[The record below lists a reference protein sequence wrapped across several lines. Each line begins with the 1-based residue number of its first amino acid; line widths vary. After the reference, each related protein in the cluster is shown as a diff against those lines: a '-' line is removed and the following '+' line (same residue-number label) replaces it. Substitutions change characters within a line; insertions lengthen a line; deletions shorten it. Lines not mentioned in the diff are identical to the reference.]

1 MKRFLSLLMLPIL
14 SLATTPTH
22 AHDIDVVALAEK
34 NRMSVVSVHGEVK
47 EQQRFR
53 RAPFE
58 RFFPF
63 APDLFGNVPRQR
75 PQPRNSSGSG
85 FVIDKKGYILTNAH
99 VIRGMDAINVVLATG
114 DEYKAEVV
122 GRDDKTDIAL
132 LKIEA
137 EEPLT
142 AVILGDSDDLQ
153 VGESVL
159 AIGSPYG
166 LDQTVTRGIISALGR
181 RLPSED
187 YVPFIQTDAAVNP
200 GNSGGP
206 LIDKNGKVIGINSQI
221 ISPVGAF
228 AGVSFAI
235 PVNVAVYV
243 SDRLREDG
251 VVRRGRLGIY
261 FSPVSN
267 TVAKA
272 YGLETPKGALIDDVV
287 EGTAADEA
295 GLKSGDILLAMNDVE
310 IADSADLPRLIGR
323 LSPGTEVE
331 LKIWR
336 EEEEIAVNAV
346 LGSVEAEIPP
356 SLLLGLQVEN
366 LNDEMK
372 QRIGLDGGVRVVN
385 IVPDEKTPDDIR
397 QIRPNDIITHIL
409 VSKRRQLVVDR
420 EDLVRI
426 LSGVKEGAIA
436 LYIWRNGRRI
446 VVPIDLDR

>member
-1 MKRFLSLLMLPIL
+1 
-14 SLATTPTH
+14 
-22 AHDIDVVALAEK
+22 
-34 NRMSVVSVHGEVK
+34 
-47 EQQRFR
+47 
-53 RAPFE
+53 
-58 RFFPF
+58 
-63 APDLFGNVPRQR
+63 
-75 PQPRNSSGSG
+75 
-85 FVIDKKGYILTNAH
+85 
-99 VIRGMDAINVVLATG
+99 MDAINVVLATG

-142 AVILGDSDDLQ
+142 AVTLGDSDDLQ